1 MATIIKPKRSR
12 NLGIVPTTAQLAD
25 GEIAVNI
32 PDQRIYIRD
41 GENIKIIAQSPTGL
55 TAQWTYIDYNGL
67 ASAELSADGIS
78 IGLAVQKRYLA
89 DTSLGVFELN
99 LPTSSLALG
108 DSIEIADPTH
118 YWGVNSIKVNSLA
131 GAQIKDQIGNVSDG
145 PFWLDVSG
153 AHIFFV
159 WTGTLWSVVH

>member
-12 NLGIVPTTAQLAD
+12 NLGIVPTIADLAD

-41 GENIKIIAQSPTGL
+41 GANIKIIAQAPTGL
-55 TAQWTYIDYNGL
+55 TAQWTYVDYTGL
-67 ASAELSADGIS
+67 ASAELSADGVS

-89 DTSLGVFELN
+89 DASLGAFELN
-99 LPTSSLALG
+99 LPTSSLNAG
-108 DSIEIADPTH
+108 DSVEIADPS
-118 YWGVNSIKVNSLA
+118 NSWAQYPIKVNSTA
-131 GAQIKDQIGNVSDG
+131 NHQIQDQLGNVEDA

-153 AHIFFV
+153 AHIFFT
-159 WTGTLWSVVH
+159 WNGTRWSVIH

>member
-12 NLGIVPTTAQLAD
+12 NLGIVPTVDQLAD

-41 GENIKIIAQSPTGL
+41 GANIKIIAQAPTGL
-55 TAQWTYIDYNGL
+55 TAQWTYVDYIGL
-67 ASAELSADGIS
+67 ASEELSLDGIS

-89 DTSLGVFELN
+89 DTSLGAFELN
-99 LPTSSLALG
+99 LPTSSLNAG
-108 DSIEIADPTH
+108 DSVEIADPS
-118 YWGVNSIKVNSLA
+118 NSWSQYPIKVNSLV
-131 GAQIKDQIGNVSDG
+131 GHQIQDQLGNLEDG

-153 AHIFFV
+153 AHIFFL
-159 WTGTLWSVVH
+159 WTGTLWSVIQ

>member
-12 NLGIVPTTAQLAD
+12 NLGVVPTTAQLAD

-41 GENIKIIAQSPTGL
+41 GANIKIIAQAPTGL
-55 TAQWTYIDYNGL
+55 TAQWTYLDYAGL

-78 IGLAVQKRYLA
+78 IGLSVQKRYLA
-89 DTSLGVFELN
+89 NTSLGSFELN
-99 LPTSSLALG
+99 LPISSLNAG
-108 DSIEIADPTH
+108 DSVEVADPAN
-118 YWGVNSIKVNSLA
+118 YWSTNAIKVNSTV
-131 GAQIKDQIGNVSDG
+131 GHQIEDQIGNVENT

-153 AHIFFV
+153 AHIFFL
-159 WTGTLWSVVH
+159 WTGTRWSVIR

>member
-12 NLGIVPTTAQLAD
+12 NLGIVPTISQLAD

-41 GENIKIIAQSPTGL
+41 GANIKVIAQAPTGL

-67 ASAELSADGIS
+67 ASSELSADGVS

-89 DTSLGVFELN
+89 DTTLGSFQVN
-99 LPTSSLALG
+99 LPTSSLVAG
-108 DSIEIADPTH
+108 DSVEIADPKN
-118 YWGVNSIKVNSLA
+118 YWANNPIQVNTLGI
-131 GAQIKDQIGNVSDG
+131 AQIQDQNGNVEDE
-145 PFWLDVSG
+145 PMFLDVSG
-153 AHIFFV
+153 AHIYFL
-159 WTGTLWSVVH
+159 WTGTVWSVIQ

>member
-12 NLGIVPTTAQLAD
+12 NLGVVPTTAQLAD

-41 GENIKIIAQSPTGL
+41 GANIKIIAQAPTGL
-55 TAQWTYIDYNGL
+55 TAQWTYVDYNGL

-89 DTSLGVFELN
+89 DTTLGGFELN
-99 LPTSSLALG
+99 LPTSSLSAG
-108 DSIEIADPTH
+108 DSVELADPSNNWSVTP
-118 YWGVNSIKVNSLA
+118 IKVNSTA
-131 GAQIKDQIGNVSDG
+131 GHKIQDQIGNVEDA

-153 AHIFFV
+153 AHIFFL
-159 WTGTLWSVVH
+159 WTGTRWSVIR